1 MIEYNK
7 KNLYDSGYSIKIH
20 PINAGEKEIAKMFGI
35 ALTTLKKN
43 RQEKKFTKDIC
54 FTAPKSHKIL
64 YNIEKFKKW
73 FDDNTWIAHIDYNAE
88 IRKIRDNINAH
99 RKALR
104 LPKI

>member
-43 RQEKKFTKDIC
+43 RQEKK
-54 FTAPKSHKIL
+54 
-64 YNIEKFKKW
+64 Y
-73 FDDNTWIAHIDYNAE
+73 
-88 IRKIRDNINAH
+88 
-99 RKALR
+99 
-104 LPKI
+104 